1 METAPAARG
10 GRRENA
16 HLRQLA
22 PRGKRRDQ
30 IAADGA
36 FERFYRDHV
45 AEVYQYALAVL
56 TNPADAEDVTQQTF
70 LNAYRAF
77 QKGERPHTPHNWL
90 IKIAHNVCRMRWRQS
105 GRRPQEVPLEN
116 APEPAGLDGDKPPL
130 DEVLQALAELPLN
143 QRAAIV
149 MREVEGRS
157 YAEIAEVLATTVPAI
172 EALLFRA
179 RSNLRARRDSLG
191 VLTLAPVPGSLSS
204 FFGGGGAG
212 VVAAGGAALG
222 TQIALK
228 AAAVVATGVVAGGL
242 GFKAVKAVAK
252 PEAAEPQPR
261 QAQASSYVAP
271 AWANPVQRIVPNARA
286 GGSRTVGFVHP
297 GRVSD
302 LGPSVADPRK
312 APLNEISS
320 EANAPARGSSSAVGS
335 DGAIAGA
342 ASGAPGAPAA
352 APAAPAAGSGGSTT
366 VDKIV
371 GTIPRPPAAPVP
383 LPPPPTLPAVTVTV
397 PTVTVPTVTAPTV
410 TVPTVTVPTVTVP
423 TLPVPPPPPILK

>member
-1 METAPAARG
+1 
-10 GRRENA
+10 
-16 HLRQLA
+16 
-22 PRGKRRDQ
+22 
-30 IAADGA
+30 
-36 FERFYRDHV
+36 
-45 AEVYQYALAVL
+45 
-56 TNPADAEDVTQQTF
+56 

-105 GRRPQEVPLEN
+105 GRRPQEVPLEH
-116 APEPAGLDGDKPPL
+116 AAEPAGPDDDKPPL
-130 DEVLQALAELPLN
+130 DEVLQALAQLPLN

-157 YAEIAEVLATTVPAI
+157 YAEIAEVLGTTVPAI

-179 RSNLRARRDSLG
+179 RSSLRARRDSLG
-191 VLTLAPVPGSLSS
+191 ALTLAPLPGSLSS
-204 FFGGGGAG
+204 FLGGGGAG

-252 PEAAEPQPR
+252 PDAAQPQSR
-261 QAQASSYVAP
+261 QAQASSYAAP
-271 AWANPVQRIVPNARA
+271 AWANPVQRIVPKVGA
-286 GGSRTVGFVHP
+286 GGLRTAGPLHP
-297 GRVSD
+297 GRVSG

-312 APLNEISS
+312 APMNETPS
-320 EANAPARGSSSAVGS
+320 EASAPARESGSAAGS
-335 DGAIAGA
+335 DGAAAGA
-342 ASGAPGAPAA
+342 APGAPGAPV
-352 APAAPAAGSGGSTT
+352 AAPAAGAGGSTT
-366 VDKIV
+366 VNKIV
-371 GTIPRPPAAPVP
+371 AKVPPPPTVPAPVP

-397 PTVTVPTVTAPTV
+397 PTV

>member
-105 GRRPQEVPLEN
+105 GRRPQEVPLEH
-116 APEPAGLDGDKPPL
+116 APEPAGPDGDKPPL

-157 YAEIAEVLATTVPAI
+157 YVEIAEVLGTTVPAI

-191 VLTLAPVPGSLSS
+191 VLTLAPLPGSLSS

-252 PEAAEPQPR
+252 PEAAQPQPR

-286 GGSRTVGFVHP
+286 GGSRTAGFVHP
-297 GRVSD
+297 GRVSG

-312 APLNEISS
+312 APMNETSS
-320 EANAPARGSSSAVGS
+320 EANAPAGGSSSGVGS
-335 DGAIAGA
+335 DGATAGA
-342 ASGAPGAPAA
+342 ASGGPGAPVA
-352 APAAPAAGSGGSTT
+352 APAAPAAGPGGSTT

-371 GTIPRPPAAPVP
+371 ATVPAPPAAPVP